1 MHSQDGVSEAQQA
14 VDREQAALAVSEAAL
29 KAHDG
34 AVTDAER
41 RLTLEVT
48 LVTLQGRPGIDCIG
62 ENSIPGCQEAGNDV

>member
-29 KAHDG
+29 KAHD
-34 AVTDAER
+34 ASVTDAER

-48 LVTLQGRPGIDCIG
+48 HVRLQ
-62 ENSIPGCQEAGNDV
+62 